1 MHLKDGIDNRPVTF
15 TQEPTMS
22 QSLLDD
28 QSSPPE
34 DDKEARI
41 HQLEKKVDTLNCEL
55 TLLRQHM
62 DNGFTLVRSDIAA
75 RFAESDL
82 RNVERFAEAENKNAE
97 RFASIR
103 SDMRDRFEESARR
116 QEDSSKALGSELR
129 VQMLEM
135 DKRQEARIVEM
146 SRRQDTFS
154 RWMVGLSLSV
164 VILFANMASRFF

>member
-1 MHLKDGIDNRPVTF
+1 
-15 TQEPTMS
+15 
-22 QSLLDD
+22 
-28 QSSPPE
+28 
-34 DDKEARI
+34 
-41 HQLEKKVDTLNCEL
+41 
-55 TLLRQHM
+55 
-62 DNGFTLVRSDIAA
+62 
-75 RFAESDL
+75 
-82 RNVERFAEAENKNAE
+82 
-97 RFASIR
+97 
-103 SDMRDRFEESARR
+103 MRDRFEESARR